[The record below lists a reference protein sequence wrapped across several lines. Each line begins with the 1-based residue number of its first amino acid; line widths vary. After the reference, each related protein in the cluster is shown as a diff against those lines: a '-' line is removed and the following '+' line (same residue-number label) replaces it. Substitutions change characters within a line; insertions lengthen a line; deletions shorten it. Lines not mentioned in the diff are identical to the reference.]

1 MENEIGIFGIWI
13 LDRVSRKILVKRL
26 YLKELFDDHSLNQSI
41 SSILSY
47 SPEVLERMKIET
59 VMLDD
64 YKLVYE
70 IVDNFIFIA
79 VVNHDF
85 ETSNIKRI
93 LSHLHVTFLRKYP
106 IRDCNWQFTENIDH
120 FGEFENSID
129 DIARHFGVTR
139 SIIKIVLMGLDYA
152 GKTTLTHALAKSDY
166 DNYFPTKG
174 LDILKIDYK
183 NIQIR
188 IWDLGGQKQF
198 RKLWAKFA
206 AEASGVIFVVDSVTD
221 RWTETKEAFDVSRQL
236 DLPFIIFANKQDL
249 TDKAIETEKIAEL
262 LNIGQE
268 DIVAGSALL
277 NAGVNE
283 VLDRLIEVIEIS

>member
-59 VMLDD
+59 AMLDD

-93 LSHLHVTFLRKYP
+93 LSHLHVTFL
-106 IRDCNWQFTENIDH
+106 
-120 FGEFENSID
+120 
-129 DIARHFGVTR
+129 
-139 SIIKIVLMGLDYA
+139 
-152 GKTTLTHALAKSDY
+152 
-166 DNYFPTKG
+166 
-174 LDILKIDYK
+174 
-183 NIQIR
+183 
-188 IWDLGGQKQF
+188 
-198 RKLWAKFA
+198 
-206 AEASGVIFVVDSVTD
+206 
-221 RWTETKEAFDVSRQL
+221 
-236 DLPFIIFANKQDL
+236 
-249 TDKAIETEKIAEL
+249 
-262 LNIGQE
+262 
-268 DIVAGSALL
+268 
-277 NAGVNE
+277 
-283 VLDRLIEVIEIS
+283 

>member
-13 LDRVSRKILVKRL
+13 LDRVSKKILVKRL
-26 YLKELFDDHSLNQSI
+26 YLKELFDDHSLNQAI

-47 SPEVLERMKIET
+47 SPEVIERNKIET
-59 VMLDD
+59 AMLDD

-70 IVDNFIFIA
+70 IEDNFVFFA
-79 VVNHDF
+79 AANHDF

-93 LSHLHVTFLRKYP
+93 LSHLRVTFLRKYP
-106 IRDCNWQFTENIDH
+106 IRDCNWQFIENIDH
-120 FGEFENSID
+120 FGEFEHNID

-139 SIIKIVLMGLDYA
+139 SILKIVLMGLDYA
-152 GKTTLTHALAKSDY
+152 GKTTLTHSLAKSDY

-183 NIQIR
+183 NMQIR

-198 RKLWAKFA
+198 RKLWTKFA
-206 AEASGVIFVVDSVTD
+206 AEASGVIFVVDSATD

-249 TDKAIETEKIAEL
+249 TDKALEIEKIAEL
-262 LNIGQE
+262 LYIAQE

-283 VLDRLIEVIEIS
+283 VLDRLIEVIEKS